1 MKDPK
6 LYVGIVIGFSMSLV
20 LLSIGF
26 IVGPAYAPP
35 TIGTDDIEDNAI
47 ISQKIKDGEVK
58 TQDLANGAVTKDK
71 ISPYALKL
79 VTVSRQAQFTSTSN
93 SLTTGEVKCQKG
105 EIATGGGYLNVAVS
119 PDVRVLV
126 NAPKDDTSGWI
137 VWMCSPDGNS
147 HTF

>member
-1 MKDPK
+1 
-6 LYVGIVIGFSMSLV
+6 MSLV

-71 ISPYALKL
+71 LSPFALKL
-79 VTVSRQAQFTSTSN
+79 VTTQRTADQIAPPHETAFALAQCN
-93 SLTTGEVKCQKG
+93 KGEVV
-105 EIATGGGYLNVAVS
+105 TGGGFWYSGGQNGAYAYLNKPVVS
-119 PDVRVLV
+119 LNQWMVQIINPTDV
-126 NAPKDDTSGWI
+126 S
-137 VWMCSPDGNS
+137 NS
-147 HTF
+147 VMAFVVCAHLELGS